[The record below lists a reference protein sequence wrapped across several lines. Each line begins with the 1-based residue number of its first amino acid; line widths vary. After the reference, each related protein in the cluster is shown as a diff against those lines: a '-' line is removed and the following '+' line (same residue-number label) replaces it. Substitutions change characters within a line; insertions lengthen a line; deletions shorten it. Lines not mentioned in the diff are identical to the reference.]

1 MKPAKEKAK
10 ELVDKFK
17 PMCHNVKHTGILDGL
32 ATVVNDEFINLSSA
46 KVCAIIAINEMLEFT
61 KQTVVSSLTIWT
73 EEGHFRDETTI
84 YNSYLLEVK
93 QEIENL

>member
-1 MKPAKEKAK
+1 MTPKEKALDIYQMMVFAIVGVYPNFDYK
-10 ELVDKFK
+10 GAKQCALIAVD
-17 PMCHNVKHTGILDGL
+17 
-32 ATVVNDEFINLSSA
+32 
-46 KVCAIIAINEMLEFT
+46 EMLEFT

-93 QEIENL
+93 QEIEKL